1 MFVNERAN
9 SIIEYLRIHKK
20 ATIGELAEHLYASE
34 STIRRDLAEMQSVGL
49 IARYHGGAILLDGN
63 GEVSIFA
70 RAERD
75 ATAKDA
81 CAKLAIEK
89 LNGLIQYNT
98 IFIDNSSTC
107 LALAKKLD
115 FSKKTVITNGLQIA
129 LALSQKPNI
138 QLILLGG
145 IVNPSTSAITG
156 SLAIRTIEDL
166 NIDLMLSSC
175 AGIKEDGTYELSLE
189 TAQLKQVALVNS
201 KHKSLLVTDNKFD
214 VNASYR
220 VSVLTEYDEIITNAN
235 DSVIAPYKANG
246 IKIHNA

>member
-1 MFVNERAN
+1 MFINERAN
-9 SIIEYLRIHKK
+9 AIIDYLRIHKK

-34 STIRRDLAEMQSVGL
+34 STVRRDLAEMQSVGL

-75 ATAKDA
+75 AASKDA
-81 CAKLAIEK
+81 CTELAIKK
-89 LNGLIQYNT
+89 LDGLIGYNT

-115 FSKKTVITNGLQIA
+115 FAKKTVITNGLQIA
-129 LALSQKPNI
+129 LALSQKPSI

-156 SLAIRTIEDL
+156 SLAIRTLEDL
-166 NIDLMLSSC
+166 SIDLMLSSC

-201 KHKSLLVTDNKFD
+201 KQKALLVTDKKFGAD
-214 VNASYR
+214 GSYR
-220 VSVLTEYDEIITNAN
+220 VSVLGEYDYIITDAA
-235 DSVIAPYKANG
+235 DQKIAPYSAAG
-246 IKIHNA
+246 VKIFNS